1 MSPLLLDEL
10 RRQWPPAEPPDP
22 PTGAGA
28 GYTLIP
34 LDGLRLLDACELP
47 GTDGQRQHRLVVAVA
62 GDEADRLVLAPLV
75 EEGGPW
81 RRARPGDG
89 LSRALVEA
97 LGGGAKLTGGFRL
110 LPLADTPPLGDAREW
125 AIGVDQTNTSVAVG
139 EAVVVKWLQLPEPG
153 ERRAATLLA
162 HLAAVGFDAVPR
174 PFGSLSWT
182 DPDGREATIALA
194 DAYLPD
200 ARDGW
205 DWCIAR
211 LEGHLQH
218 EDGPCPQDC
227 DAWIGAPLG
236 RLVAGLH
243 VALALPSDV
252 IPEPMAR
259 ATPKHVDHWRAAAL
273 AMFEEA
279 TKAQATERGA
289 ELGAL
294 ASPIRNVLATLTTET
309 GTPVQPIHGDL
320 HVGQVLECRD
330 GLAII
335 DFDGNPTLGAS
346 MNAALQ
352 PAARDVAQMT
362 TSLDHVGRVVAER
375 VEGAQVARVGS
386 WIAETTA
393 DFLAA
398 YVAGLESVGRR
409 ELFDEA
415 LLAPFEVEQECRE
428 LVYAARFLPRWRYA
442 PMAALRA
449 RFRGR

>member
-1 MSPLLLDEL
+1 MSPSLLDEL
-10 RRQWPPAEPPDP
+10 RRDWPPPELPAE
-22 PTGAGA
+22 TGFVS
-28 GYTLIP
+28 IP
-34 LDGLRLLDACELP
+34 LAGLRLLDASELP
-47 GTDGQRQHRLVVAVA
+47 GGAERDRLVVAMA
-62 GDEADRLVLAPLV
+62 GDASDRLVLIPLV
-75 EEGGPW
+75 GTDRGW

-89 LSRALVEA
+89 LSRALVDA
-97 LGGGAKLTGGFRL
+97 LAGKDKLAGGFRL
-110 LPLADTPPLGDAREW
+110 LPLADLPRPHESAER
-125 AIGVDQTNTSVAVG
+125 AIGVDQTNASVVVG
-139 EAVVVKWLQLPEPG
+139 DAVVVKWLQLPEPG
-153 ERRAATLLA
+153 EQRAATLLA

-182 DPDGREATIALA
+182 TPDGQEATIALA

-205 DWCIAR
+205 DWCVAR
-211 LEGHLQH
+211 LEAHLQH
-218 EDGPCPQDC
+218 EDGPCPSAC

-252 IPEPMAR
+252 IPEPIAL
-259 ATPKHVDHWRAAAL
+259 ATSKVVDRWRAAAL
-273 AMFEEA
+273 ATFEEA
-279 TKAQATERGA
+279 VKVQDAERGG
-289 ELGAL
+289 EFGAL
-294 ASPIRNVLATLTTET
+294 ASPIRNVLATLAAET

-320 HVGQVLECRD
+320 HVGQVLEWRD

-335 DFDGNPTLGAS
+335 DFDGNPTLGAGV
-346 MNAALQ
+346 NAALQ

-375 VEGAQVARVGS
+375 VEGALVARVGS

-393 DFLAA
+393 AFLAA
-398 YVAGLESVGRR
+398 YTAGLESVGRR
-409 ELFDEA
+409 ELFNEA

>member
-1 MSPLLLDEL
+1 MSPSLIDEL
-10 RRQWPPAEPPDP
+10 RRQWPPPEPP
-22 PTGAGA
+22 GGA
-28 GYTLIP
+28 GYVSIP
-34 LDGLRLLDACELP
+34 LDGLPLLDACELP
-47 GTDGQRQHRLVVAVA
+47 GTDGDHRLVVAVA
-62 GDEADRLVLAPLV
+62 GDETDRLVLAPLI
-75 EEGGPW
+75 EADGRW
-81 RRARPGDG
+81 RRASPGDG
-89 LSRALVEA
+89 LSRALVDA
-97 LGGGAKLTGGFRL
+97 LAGGGKLAGGFRL
-110 LPLADTPPLGDAREW
+110 LPLADAPPLGEAGER
-125 AIGVDQTNTSVAVG
+125 AIGVDQTNASVVVG
-139 EAVVVKWLQLPEPG
+139 DAVVVKWLQLPEPG

-162 HLAAVGFDAVPR
+162 HLAAAGFDAVPR

-182 DPDGREATIALA
+182 APDGREATIALA

-205 DWCIAR
+205 DWCVAR

-218 EDGPCPQDC
+218 EDGPCPADC

-243 VALALPSDV
+243 VALAMPSDV
-252 IPEPMAR
+252 IPEPMVR
-259 ATPKHVDHWRAAAL
+259 ATAKHVDHWRAAAL

-279 TKAQATERGA
+279 IKAQDTERGG

-294 ASPIRNVLATLTTET
+294 ASPIRNVLATLTAEN

-320 HVGQVLECRD
+320 HVGQVLEWRD

-335 DFDGNPTLGAS
+335 DFDGNPTLGAG
-346 MNAALQ
+346 MNSALQ

-375 VEGAQVARVGS
+375 VEGAHVARVAS

-393 DFLAA
+393 AFVAA
-398 YVAGLESVGRR
+398 YTGGLESVGRR

>member
-1 MSPLLLDEL
+1 MSPSLLEEL
-10 RRQWPPAEPPDP
+10 RRDWPPAESP
-22 PTGAGA
+22 AEA
-28 GYTLIP
+28 GYVPIP
-34 LDGLRLLDACELP
+34 FAGLRLLDAAEMP
-47 GTDGQRQHRLVVAVA
+47 GGAGRHRLVVAMA
-62 GDEADRLVLAPLV
+62 GDASERLVLVPLV
-75 EEGGPW
+75 GTDRRW

-89 LSRALVEA
+89 LSRALVDA
-97 LGGGAKLTGGFRL
+97 LAGKDKPAGGFRL
-110 LPLADTPPLGDAREW
+110 MPLADIPRPREPAER
-125 AIGVDQTNTSVAVG
+125 AIGVDQTNASVVVG
-139 EAVVVKWLQLPEPG
+139 DAVVVKWLQLPEPG
-153 ERRAATLLA
+153 EQRAATLLA

-174 PFGSLSWT
+174 PLGSLSWT
-182 DPDGREATIALA
+182 GPDGQEATIALA

-205 DWCIAR
+205 DWCVAR
-211 LEGHLQH
+211 LEAHLQH
-218 EDGPCPQDC
+218 EDGPCPPDC

-236 RLVAGLH
+236 RLIAGLH
-243 VALALPSDV
+243 VALAMPSDV
-252 IPEPMAR
+252 IPEPVAR
-259 ATPKHVDHWRAAAL
+259 ATPELVDRWRAAAL
-273 AMFEEA
+273 ATFDA
-279 TKAQATERGA
+279 AIAAQDTERGG
-289 ELGAL
+289 ELGSL
-294 ASPIRNVLATLTTET
+294 ASPIRNVLARLATET

-320 HVGQVLECRD
+320 HVGQVLEWRD

-335 DFDGNPTLGAS
+335 DFDGNPTLGAGV
-346 MNAALQ
+346 NAALQ

-375 VEGAQVARVGS
+375 VEGALVARVGT

-393 DFLAA
+393 TFLAA
-398 YVAGLESVGRR
+398 YTAGLESVGRR

>member
-1 MSPLLLDEL
+1 MSASLLDEL
-10 RRQWPPAEPPDP
+10 RQDWPPAESP
-22 PTGAGA
+22 GEA
-28 GYTLIP
+28 GYVSIP
-34 LDGLRLLDACELP
+34 LAGLRLGDACELP
-47 GTDGQRQHRLVVAVA
+47 GNDERNRLVVAMA
-62 GDEADRLVLAPLV
+62 GDASDRLVVVPLV
-75 EEGGPW
+75 GADRRW

-89 LSRALVEA
+89 LSGALVDA
-97 LGGGAKLTGGFRL
+97 LAGGGSLAGGFSL
-110 LPLADTPPLGDAREW
+110 LPLADAPRLREPAER
-125 AIGVDQTNTSVAVG
+125 AIGVDQTNASVVVG
-139 EAVVVKWLQLPEPG
+139 DSVIVKWLQLPEPG
-153 ERRAATLLA
+153 EQRAATLLA
-162 HLAAVGFDAVPR
+162 HLAAVGFDDVPR

-182 DPDGREATIALA
+182 APDGQEATIALV

-205 DWCIAR
+205 DWCVAR
-211 LEGHLQH
+211 LEAHLQH
-218 EDGPCPQDC
+218 DDGPCPPDC

-243 VALALPSDV
+243 VALAMPSDV
-252 IPEPMAR
+252 ILEPIAR
-259 ATPKHVDHWRAAAL
+259 ATPKIVDHWRAAAL
-273 AMFEEA
+273 ATFDA
-279 TKAQATERGA
+279 AIAAQDTERGG

-294 ASPIRNVLATLTTET
+294 ASPIRNVFSTLAAET

-320 HVGQVLECRD
+320 HVGQVLEWRD

-335 DFDGNPTLGAS
+335 DFDGNPTLGAAV
-346 MNAALQ
+346 NAALQ

-375 VEGAQVARVGS
+375 VEGGHVARVGT
-386 WIAETTA
+386 WIAETA
-393 DFLAA
+393 AAFLAA
-398 YVAGLESVGRR
+398 YTAGLESVGRR